1 MDKQVNA
8 VPWQQ
13 WQWQAPEGFW
23 LRGVHTK
30 PRGLPVLHFI
40 HGNSYCGRIYE
51 PLWERLYLHFDIFLH
66 DAQGHGDS
74 DLGGKFVGWKRCAEL
89 AAEVWKNYRG
99 MWEGVPQIGL
109 AHSFGGVLTSV
120 IAANDANFFERLV
133 LLDPIFMPPR
143 YLRWVEPLQ
152 NLGLYKLNP
161 YSGRARKR
169 RCQWPDKESALAG
182 LTGRGM
188 FKGWSDEAMHAYV
201 DYGMNSTESGV
212 QLKCPPSREAE
223 IFGSYMPKLWK
234 KLSQLQV
241 QTDIMYGDSTY
252 PFLQETMAKLEALP
266 TVHIEIV
273 PGGHCFM
280 QEHPEATAERIIKLL
295 A

>member
-1 MDKQVNA
+1 MDTI
-8 VPWQQ
+8 PWQG

-23 LRGVHTK
+23 LRGTHTQ

-51 PLWERLYLHFDIFLH
+51 PMWKALYPHFDIFLH
-66 DAQGHGDS
+66 DVQGHGDS

-89 AAEVWKNYRG
+89 VIAVWENYRG
-99 MWEGVPQIGL
+99 MWGNVPQIGMG
-109 AHSFGGVLTSV
+109 HSFGGVLTSV
-120 IAANDANFFERLV
+120 IAATNAHFFERLV
-133 LLDPIFMPPR
+133 LLDPILMPPR

-169 RCQWPDKESALAG
+169 RAQWPDKESALVG

-188 FKGWSDEAMHAYV
+188 FKGWSDDAMHAYV
-201 DYGMNSTESGV
+201 DYGMNSTEQGV
-212 QLKCPPSREAE
+212 QLKCAPSREAE
-223 IFGSYMPKLWK
+223 IFGSYMPRLWK
-234 KLSQLQV
+234 TLARLETP
-241 QTDIMYGDSTY
+241 TDIMYGSETY